1 MIPRLFEKNET
12 TFTSYGICPLTD
24 AVSCIV
30 TEERNG
36 EYVLDLEYPRDGQ
49 WAEEL
54 TADRIIL
61 AQPYDN
67 AAQAEPFRITEIGW
81 NMLGNVV
88 VHAEHIGYQL
98 NNIIVG
104 KFNSYT
110 RYPSKA
116 WDNAND
122 HLIGT
127 SPFSFWTDIDDEND
141 PVLQFKTDEAT
152 TLRKMLGGQEGSILD
167 NYGGEVEWNRYTVK
181 LWKSRGA
188 DNGVKIAYTKN
199 LTGLT
204 YSIDLSGVYT
214 GVVAFWSDGNDYCES
229 TLQTSVHSYAF
240 DRNIVVDASSA
251 FSNYADAQ
259 AGIDAWAATYLAANA
274 PDPAVSVDVE
284 FVPLWQTE
292 EYKEYYG
299 LEHVALC
306 DTVTVLYPPLN
317 LSIKAK
323 VVKTEYNVLADRYE
337 SITVSSVRSSLA
349 DTIFT
354 MMKEIEK

>member
-1 MIPRLFEKNET
+1 MIPRLFEKDAT
-12 TFTSYGICPLTD
+12 TFSNFGICPLND
-24 AVSCIV
+24 CISCIV
-30 TEERNG
+30 AEERNG
-36 EYVLDLEYPRDGQ
+36 EYTLSLEYPREGM
-49 WAEEL
+49 WAGEL
-54 TADRIIL
+54 AIDRIIL
-61 AQPYDN
+61 ANPHDN
-67 AAQAEPFRITEIGW
+67 ASQAEPFRIYSVEYDM
-81 NMLGNVV
+81 NGNIL
-88 VHAEHIGYQL
+88 AKAQHISYQL
-98 NNIIVG
+98 NSVVVG
-104 KFNSYT
+104 AFSAVT
-110 RYPSKA
+110 CADPSDA
-116 WDNAND
+116 WDEADD
-122 HLIGT
+122 HALST
-127 SPFSFWTDIDDEND
+127 NPFTFTTDLSGSRSFQAE
-141 PVLQFKTDEAT
+141 KAT
-152 TLRKMLGGQEGSILD
+152 TMRSLIGGQEGSMID
-167 NYGGEVEWNRYTVK
+167 QWGGEIEWSRYTVK

-204 YSIDLSGVYT
+204 YSIDLSDVYT
-214 GVVAFWSDGNDYCES
+214 GVVAFWADSNNYCES
-229 TLQTSVHSYAF
+229 SLQTSVHSYGF
-240 DRNIVVDASSA
+240 DRNIVVDASSE
-251 FSNYADAQ
+251 FSSYADAQ
-259 AGIDAWAATYLAANA
+259 AGIDAWAAAYLAANA